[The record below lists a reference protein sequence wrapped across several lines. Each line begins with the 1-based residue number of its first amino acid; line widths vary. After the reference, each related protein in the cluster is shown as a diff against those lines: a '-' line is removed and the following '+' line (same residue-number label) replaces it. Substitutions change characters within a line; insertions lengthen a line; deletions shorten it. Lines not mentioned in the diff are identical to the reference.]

1 MERVDWDTYFI
12 RIAVDISKRSTCHR
26 RAIGSVI
33 VNDDHEI
40 VSTGYNG
47 NPRGQ
52 KHCSEIGCIRE
63 ELNIPSGEKSEVC
76 TAVHAEQNALLQA
89 GKGSRG
95 STLYTTVM
103 PCNTCAKMIV
113 NAGISRVVYTDT
125 YPETMGLDL
134 LVELG
139 VEVARFDPGR
149 PGTDGVA

>member
-95 STLYTTVM
+95 SILYTTVM
-103 PCNTCAKMIV
+103 SCNTCAKMIV
-113 NAGISRVVYTDT
+113 NAGIRRVVYTDT

-149 PGTDGVA
+149 LGTDGVA

>member
-12 RIAVDISKRSTCHR
+12 RISEDISKRSTCHR

-52 KHCSEIGCIRE
+52 KHCSEIGCIRD

-103 PCNTCAKMIV
+103 PCNTCAKMII
-113 NAGISRVVYTDT
+113 NAGIKRVVYLDG
-125 YPETMGLDL
+125 YPEKMGLDL
-134 LVELG
+134 LKQAKIPVEKM
-139 VEVARFDPGR
+139 EMEESE
-149 PGTDGVA
+149 

>member
-12 RIAVDISKRSTCHR
+12 RIAMDISKRSTCHR

-63 ELNIPSGEKSEVC
+63 ELNITSGEKSEVC

-113 NAGISRVVYTDT
+113 NAGIRRVVYKDT

-149 PGTDGVA
+149 GTGGGA